1 MQAYIAR
8 TSILQSRLLST
19 LDTLDVIQS
28 GQNNELDAM
37 AQTNKRLKDKLL
49 RYSAVVKMAELERDD
64 MRDAV
69 LKLVEKGGSRG
80 STNYNNFKSTC
91 FVVELSN
98 DYSMWPHSQIRLSS
112 LAGLII
118 IISIS
123 VNHRFT
129 FLYRW
134 SHISKSG
141 SSNFRVRLTTPC
153 YDHDRN
159 TVQGSRFRTQS
170 PCSNS

>member
-8 TSILQSRLLST
+8 TSILQSRLFST

-37 AQTNKRLKDKLL
+37 AQTNKRLNDKLL

-69 LKLVEKGGSRG
+69 LKLVEKGGSR
-80 STNYNNFKSTC
+80 SSARMAILIHPFL
-91 FVVELSN
+91 VELSN
-98 DYSMWPHSQIRLSS
+98 DYSLWPHSQMRLSR

-118 IISIS
+118 ITS
-123 VNHRFT
+123 VNHHFT

-134 SHISKSG
+134 SHIS
-141 SSNFRVRLTTPC
+141 
-153 YDHDRN
+153 
-159 TVQGSRFRTQS
+159 
-170 PCSNS
+170 

>member
-37 AQTNKRLKDKLL
+37 AQANKRLKDKLL

-69 LKLVEKGGSRG
+69 LKLVEKGVCGSRG
-80 STNYNNFKSTC
+80 FTN
-91 FVVELSN
+91 
-98 DYSMWPHSQIRLSS
+98 
-112 LAGLII
+112 
-118 IISIS
+118 
-123 VNHRFT
+123 
-129 FLYRW
+129 
-134 SHISKSG
+134 
-141 SSNFRVRLTTPC
+141 TTILKHP
-153 YDHDRN
+153 
-159 TVQGSRFRTQS
+159 F
-170 PCSNS
+170 

>member
-8 TSILQSRLLST
+8 TSVLQSRLLST

-37 AQTNKRLKDKLL
+37 TQTNKRLNDKLL

-80 STNYNNFKSTC
+80 STNTTILNHLFYSSAFK
-91 FVVELSN
+91 
-98 DYSMWPHSQIRLSS
+98 
-112 LAGLII
+112 
-118 IISIS
+118 
-123 VNHRFT
+123 
-129 FLYRW
+129 
-134 SHISKSG
+134 
-141 SSNFRVRLTTPC
+141 
-153 YDHDRN
+153 
-159 TVQGSRFRTQS
+159 
-170 PCSNS
+170 

>member
-37 AQTNKRLKDKLL
+37 AQANKRLKDKLL

-69 LKLVEKGGSRG
+69 LKLVEKGV
-80 STNYNNFKSTC
+80 C
-91 FVVELSN
+91 V
-98 DYSMWPHSQIRLSS
+98 
-112 LAGLII
+112 GLEVLLIQ
-118 IISIS
+118 
-123 VNHRFT
+123 RF
-129 FLYRW
+129 
-134 SHISKSG
+134 
-141 SSNFRVRLTTPC
+141 
-153 YDHDRN
+153 
-159 TVQGSRFRTQS
+159 
-170 PCSNS
+170 

>member
-1 MQAYIAR
+1 MRAYIAR

-37 AQTNKRLKDKLL
+37 AQINKRIKDKLL

-80 STNYNNFKSTC
+80 STNSTILKHP
-91 FVVELSN
+91 F
-98 DYSMWPHSQIRLSS
+98 
-112 LAGLII
+112 
-118 IISIS
+118 
-123 VNHRFT
+123 
-129 FLYRW
+129 
-134 SHISKSG
+134 
-141 SSNFRVRLTTPC
+141 
-153 YDHDRN
+153 
-159 TVQGSRFRTQS
+159 
-170 PCSNS
+170 CS

>member
-80 STNYNNFKSTC
+80 STN
-91 FVVELSN
+91 
-98 DYSMWPHSQIRLSS
+98 
-112 LAGLII
+112 
-118 IISIS
+118 
-123 VNHRFT
+123 
-129 FLYRW
+129 
-134 SHISKSG
+134 
-141 SSNFRVRLTTPC
+141 TTILK
-153 YDHDRN
+153 HL
-159 TVQGSRFRTQS
+159 F
-170 PCSNS
+170 CS

>member
-28 GQNNELDAM
+28 GQNNELDTM
-37 AQTNKRLKDKLL
+37 TQTNKRLKDKLF

-80 STNYNNFKSTC
+80 STNT
-91 FVVELSN
+91 
-98 DYSMWPHSQIRLSS
+98 
-112 LAGLII
+112 
-118 IISIS
+118 
-123 VNHRFT
+123 T
-129 FLYRW
+129 FL
-134 SHISKSG
+134 KQLL
-141 SSNFRVRLTTPC
+141 F
-153 YDHDRN
+153 
-159 TVQGSRFRTQS
+159 
-170 PCSNS
+170 CS